1 MTNLKVEKL
10 SEKYIDSV
18 FKIESQSI
26 GKCDKETIKNT
37 IKSDT
42 VNYYLLLESDE
53 VVGFF
58 ECSIIPPESEL
69 YDIAIVKDK
78 QGKGYSKILMN
89 YYIDLLK
96 SKNVE
101 TVFLE
106 VNIINNKA
114 ISLYEKFGFK
124 KYSERKNYYGDNDA
138 VLMKLDLV

>member
-1 MTNLKVEKL
+1 MTNMKVEKL
-10 SEKYIDSV
+10 SEKYVDSV
-18 FKIESQSI
+18 FEIESQII
-26 GKCDKETIKNT
+26 GKCDRETIKNT

-42 VNYYLLLESDE
+42 INYYLLIENDI
-53 VVGFF
+53 VIGFF

-69 YDIAIVKDK
+69 YDIAIVEDK
-78 QGKGYSKILMN
+78 QGLGYSKILMN

-114 ISLYEKFGFK
+114 ISLYEKYGFK

>member
-26 GKCDKETIKNT
+26 GKCDIETIKNT
-37 IKSDT
+37 IKSNT
-42 VNYYLLLESDE
+42 VNYYLLLENNE

-69 YDIAIVKDK
+69 YDLAIVKDK

-138 VLMKLDLV
+138 ILMKLDLV

>member
-26 GKCDKETIKNT
+26 GKCDIETIKNT

-42 VNYYLLLESDE
+42 VNYYLLLENNE